1 LVATVTSEEA
11 VGGGERQRRR
21 GGGGGG
27 AVVHVRARRRPTI
40 TGSPPPLGEEFSDSP
55 PLGEETVAKPKKIDL
70 GASPSRALSFSLL
83 RGKRLK
89 NRQIIVL
96 LTAATIRAPLCYWKM
111 DFQA

>member
-21 GGGGGG
+21 GGGGGGGG

-55 PLGEETVAKPKKIDL
+55 PLGEETVAEKIDL
-70 GASPSRALSFSLL
+70 GTSPSRALSLSLSPAE
-83 RGKRLK
+83 KE
-89 NRQIIVL
+89 VEE
-96 LTAATIRAPLCYWKM
+96 LTNYCAPDSCNYPRTFMFLEN
-111 DFQA
+111 